1 MLLKE
6 LIKKCKRNNREA
18 QSKLFELYKD
28 KLFVLCLKYCRNYQ
42 EAEDNLQE
50 SFIAIFEGISKYKFE
65 GSFEGWMKRIVINKA
80 IDRNRKI
87 RHLDVPIKEEILA
100 DTLVWEYEIKEIDL
114 DKLLSI
120 VQSLPNQYRLV
131 FNLFE
136 LDNYSHKEIA
146 NMLAISESTSKS
158 NLHRA
163 KILLKQKL
171 TSENCIKKIV
181 KNG

>member
-1 MLLKE
+1 
-6 LIKKCKRNNREA
+6 
-18 QSKLFELYKD
+18 
-28 KLFVLCLKYCRNYQ
+28 
-42 EAEDNLQE
+42 
-50 SFIAIFEGISKYKFE
+50 
-65 GSFEGWMKRIVINKA
+65 MKRIVINKA

>member
-6 LIKKCKRNNREA
+6 LIKKCKKNNREA

-28 KLFVLCLKYCRNYQ
+28 KLFVLCLKYCRNYE

-50 SFIAIFEGISKYKFE
+50 SFIAIFEGISKYKNK

-87 RHLDVPIKEEILA
+87 HFLDVPIKEEILE
-100 DTLVWEYEIKEIDL
+100 DTLIYEHEITEIDL
-114 DKLLSI
+114 DKLLLL
-120 VQSLPNQYRLV
+120 VQSLPNQYRLI

-136 LDNYSHKEIA
+136 LDNYTHKEIA
-146 NMLAISESTSKS
+146 KMLNISVNTSKS

-163 KILLKQKL
+163 KVLLKQKI
-171 TSENCIKKIV
+171 TSGNCIKKTV
-181 KNG
+181 ANG